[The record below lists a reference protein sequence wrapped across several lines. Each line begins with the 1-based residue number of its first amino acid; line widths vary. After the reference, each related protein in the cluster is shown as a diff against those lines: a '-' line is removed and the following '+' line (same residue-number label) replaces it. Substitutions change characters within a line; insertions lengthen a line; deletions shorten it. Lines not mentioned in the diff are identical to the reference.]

1 VQLSLCREENEHTI
15 FMQRSR
21 CSVGSVRPELDD
33 QPQKGGC
40 VMRTNKLLVA
50 ALATFVSSSVFAQ
63 SIFFYGN
70 YTATPGSGTQVIP
83 FPLRFTPA
91 PDLPNLPSIGGG
103 TWRVEFDIRYVDLR
117 VTNAAG
123 ATRLASQAPADG
135 SILSWTLFV
144 QAGPGLSG
152 TFAAGV
158 KKVSANVVQ
167 FVVSVL
173 PLAPD
178 NTVPGSGYFEPFF
191 RNRNATK
198 VLPELIVNWDA
209 ICNDFG
215 IGNPYRLRD
224 FGSFAWQ
231 LNEEGTSM
239 ASFPAISDGSFT
251 CVPEPAS
258 MIALGSG
265 LVGLLALRRRRSN

>member
-1 VQLSLCREENEHTI
+1 
-15 FMQRSR
+15 MQRSR
-21 CSVGSVRPELDD
+21 CNASSVRPELGN
-33 QPQKGGC
+33 QTQKGGC

-50 ALATFVSSSVFAQ
+50 ALATLVSSSVFAQ
-63 SIFFYGN
+63 SIFFYGD

-83 FPLRFTPA
+83 LSLRFTPD
-91 PDLPNLPSIGGG
+91 PNLPNLPSIGGG
-103 TWRVEFDIRYVDLR
+103 AWRVEFDTRYVDLR

-135 SILSWTLFV
+135 SIQSWTLFV

-158 KKVSANVVQ
+158 KRVSATVVQ

-191 RNRNATK
+191 RNRNATI

-215 IGNPYRLRD
+215 IGNPYRLQD

-231 LNEEGTSM
+231 LNEAGDSM
-239 ASFPAISDGSFT
+239 ASFPAISVGSFT

>member
-1 VQLSLCREENEHTI
+1 
-15 FMQRSR
+15 
-21 CSVGSVRPELDD
+21 
-33 QPQKGGC
+33 
-40 VMRTNKLLVA
+40 MRTNKLLVA
-50 ALATFVSSSVFAQ
+50 ALATLVSSSVFAQ
-63 SIFFYGN
+63 SIFSYGDF
-70 YTATPGSGTQVIP
+70 TATPGSGTQVIP
-83 FPLRFTPA
+83 LSLRFTPD
-91 PDLPNLPSIGGG
+91 PNLPNLPSIGGG
-103 TWRVEFDIRYVDLR
+103 SWRIEFDIRYVDLR

-123 ATRLASQAPADG
+123 QQRLASGAPSDG
-135 SILSWTLFV
+135 SIESWTLFV

-158 KKVSANVVQ
+158 RKVSANVVQ
-167 FVVSVL
+167 FVVAVL

-178 NTVPGSGYFEPFF
+178 NTVPSSGYFEPFF
-191 RNRNATK
+191 RNRNRTV

-209 ICNDFG
+209 INNDFG

-231 LNEEGTSM
+231 LNADGTSM
-239 ASFPAISDGSFT
+239 ASFPAQSEGSFT
-251 CVPEPAS
+251 VIPEPAS

>member
-1 VQLSLCREENEHTI
+1 
-15 FMQRSR
+15 
-21 CSVGSVRPELDD
+21 
-33 QPQKGGC
+33 
-40 VMRTNKLLVA
+40 MRTNKLLVA
-50 ALATFVSSSVFAQ
+50 ALATLVSSSVFAQ
-63 SIFFYGN
+63 SIFSYGD

-83 FPLRFTPA
+83 LSLRFTPD
-91 PDLPNLPSIGGG
+91 PNLPNLPSIGGG
-103 TWRVEFDIRYVDLR
+103 AWRVRFDTRYVDLR

-123 ATRLASQAPADG
+123 VTRLASQAPPDG

-158 KKVSANVVQ
+158 KRQTPNSPVVE

-178 NTVPGSGYFEPFF
+178 NTVPGTGYFEPFF
-191 RNRNATK
+191 RNRNATI

-215 IGNPYRLRD
+215 IGNPYRLED

-231 LNEEGTSM
+231 LNEAGDRM
-239 ASFPAISDGSFT
+239 ASFPAQSEGSFT

>member
-1 VQLSLCREENEHTI
+1 
-15 FMQRSR
+15 
-21 CSVGSVRPELDD
+21 
-33 QPQKGGC
+33 
-40 VMRTNKLLVA
+40 MRTNKLLVA
-50 ALATFVSSSVFAQ
+50 ALATLVSSSVFAQ
-63 SIFFYGN
+63 SIFFYGD

-83 FPLRFTPA
+83 LSLRFTPD
-91 PDLPNLPSIGGG
+91 PNLPNLPSIGGG
-103 TWRVEFDIRYVDLR
+103 SWKVRFDTRYVDLR

-123 ATRLASQAPADG
+123 VTRLASGAPATG
-135 SILSWTLFV
+135 IVSWTLFV

-158 KKVSANVVQ
+158 QRVNANVVE

-178 NTVPGSGYFEPFF
+178 NTVPSSGYFEPFF
-191 RNRNATK
+191 RNRNATI

-215 IGNPYRLRD
+215 IGNPYRLQD
-224 FGSFAWQ
+224 TGSFAWQ
-231 LNEEGTSM
+231 LNAAGDSM
-239 ASFPAISDGSFT
+239 ASFPARSEGSFT

>member
-1 VQLSLCREENEHTI
+1 
-15 FMQRSR
+15 
-21 CSVGSVRPELDD
+21 
-33 QPQKGGC
+33 
-40 VMRTNKLLVA
+40 MRTNKLLVA
-50 ALATFVSSSVFAQ
+50 ALATLVSSSVFAQ
-63 SIFFYGN
+63 SIFSYGN
-70 YTATPGSGTQVIP
+70 FTATPGSGTQVIP
-83 FPLRFTPA
+83 LSLRFTPD
-91 PDLPNLPSIGGG
+91 PNLPNLPSIGGG
-103 TWRVEFDIRYVDLR
+103 AWRVEFDTRYVDLR

-123 ATRLASQAPADG
+123 ATRLASGAPADG
-135 SILSWTLFV
+135 SIQSWTLFV

-158 KKVSANVVQ
+158 RKPDPTNNPNVVQ

-191 RNRNATK
+191 RNRNATT

-209 ICNDFG
+209 INNDFG
-215 IGNPYRLRD
+215 IGNAYSLRD

-231 LNEEGTSM
+231 LNAAGDSM
-239 ASFPAISDGSFT
+239 ASFPAQSVGSFT
-251 CVPEPAS
+251 VIPEPAS

>member
-1 VQLSLCREENEHTI
+1 
-15 FMQRSR
+15 
-21 CSVGSVRPELDD
+21 
-33 QPQKGGC
+33 
-40 VMRTNKLLVA
+40 MRTNKLLVA
-50 ALATFVSSSVFAQ
+50 ALATLVSSSVFAQ
-63 SIFFYGN
+63 SIFFYGD

-83 FPLRFTPA
+83 LSLRFTPD
-91 PDLPNLPSIGGG
+91 PNLPNLPSIGGG
-103 TWRVEFDIRYVDLR
+103 AWKVRFDTRYVDLR

-123 ATRLASQAPADG
+123 ATRLASGAPPDG
-135 SILSWTLFV
+135 SIQSWTLFV

-158 KKVSANVVQ
+158 RRVGATVVE

-178 NTVPGSGYFEPFF
+178 NTVPSTGYFEPFF
-191 RNRNATK
+191 RNRNATI

-209 ICNDFG
+209 IYNDFG
-215 IGNPYRLRD
+215 IGNSYSLQD
-224 FGSFAWQ
+224 TGSFAWQ
-231 LNEEGTSM
+231 LNEAGDSM
-239 ASFPAISDGSFT
+239 ASFPARSEGSFT
-251 CVPEPAS
+251 VIPEPAS

>member
-1 VQLSLCREENEHTI
+1 
-15 FMQRSR
+15 MQRSR
-21 CSVGSVRPELDD
+21 CIASSVRPELGN

-70 YTATPGSGTQVIP
+70 YTSTPGSGTQVIP
-83 FPLRFTPA
+83 FPLRFTPD
-91 PDLPNLPSIGGG
+91 PNLPNLPSIGGG
-103 TWRVEFDIRYVDLR
+103 SWRIRFDTRYVDLR

-123 ATRLASQAPADG
+123 QQRLASQAPADG
-135 SILSWTLFV
+135 TIENWGLFV

-158 KKVSANVVQ
+158 QRVGNTPIVG
-167 FVVSVL
+167 FVVAVL
-173 PLAPD
+173 PVAPD
-178 NTVPGSGYFEPFF
+178 NEVPDSGYFEPFF
-191 RNRNATK
+191 RNRNRTI

-215 IGNPYRLRD
+215 INNPYRLED

-231 LNEEGTSM
+231 LREDGSRM